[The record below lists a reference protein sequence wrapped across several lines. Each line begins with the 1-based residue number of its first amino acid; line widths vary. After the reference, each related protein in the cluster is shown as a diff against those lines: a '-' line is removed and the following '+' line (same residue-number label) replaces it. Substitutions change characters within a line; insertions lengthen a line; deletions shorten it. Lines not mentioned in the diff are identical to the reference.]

1 VANVRS
7 DKDLTP
13 AQWEIRNAAEADLE
27 TFIRL
32 ISPKQVLGSVHSEL
46 CSWWTR
52 SEASSHQVTLLPRDH
67 GKSRM
72 VAYRVVWHITKHPD
86 CRILYISATANLAEK
101 QIKFIQDLMTSKLYS
116 KYWPEM
122 VNEKVG
128 EREKWT
134 ASEFSVDHPKR
145 KEEGVRDPTVFTA
158 GLTTAIT
165 GLHADVIVQDD
176 IVVYE
181 NAYTK
186 EGREKVKLQYS
197 LLASIAG
204 ADAREWVVGTRY
216 HPDDLYGHMAA
227 MEYDIYNNKGEVIG
241 SKPVYEFFERQVE
254 DAGDGTGE
262 FIWPRQQRSDGKWF
276 GFDASILS
284 KKRAQYLDQT
294 QFRAQYYNDPNGA
307 TGTAISRDK
316 FQYYDKSR
324 LIWNGSYWTISGRR
338 LNIIAAMDLSY
349 SITKKADS
357 SVVIVL
363 GIDAE
368 RNMYVLDIDRFK
380 TDSIR
385 DYYVRLLDMHTRWNF
400 NKIVIETV
408 AAQQAIVK
416 ELRESYLKPNG
427 IMLSIIETK
436 PNRHGGSKE
445 ERMMAVLEPVY
456 SNMAVWHYRGGNC
469 QILEDELVALFP
481 PHDDIKDA
489 LSNAIEHIAAPTS
502 NKSRED
508 VAKRSNVIYHPK
520 FGGVI
525 RT

>member
-1 VANVRS
+1 MERKRT

-13 AQWEIRNAAEADLE
+13 AQWEVRRAAESDLE

-32 ISPKQVLGSVHSEL
+32 ISPKQVLGAVHSEL

-52 SEASSHQVTLLPRDH
+52 EEAKTHQVVLLPRDH

-72 VAYRVVWHITKHPD
+72 VAYRVAWYITQHPD
-86 CRILYISATANLAEK
+86 TRILYISATANLAEK
-101 QIKFIQDLMTSKLYS
+101 QIKFIQDLLTSKIYA

-122 VNEKVG
+122 VNEKAG

-134 ASEFSVDHPKR
+134 TSEFSVDHPKR

-158 GLTTAIT
+158 GLTTSIT

-186 EGREKVKLQYS
+186 EGRERVKLQYS

-204 ADAREWVVGTRY
+204 ADAQEWVVGTRY
-216 HPDDLYGHMAA
+216 HPEDLYGHMVA
-227 MEYDIYNNKGEVIG
+227 MEYDIYDKDGQVTE
-241 SKPVYEFFERQVE
+241 SRPVYEFFERQVE
-254 DAGDGTGE
+254 DHGDGTGE
-262 FIWPRQQRSDGKWF
+262 FIWPRQQRADGKWF
-276 GFDASILS
+276 GFDATILA
-284 KKRAQYLDQT
+284 KKRAQYLDQV

-307 TGTAISRDK
+307 AGTGISRDK
-316 FQYYDKSR
+316 FQYFDKGY
-324 LIWNGSYWTISGRR
+324 LLWNGSYWTFKGAR
-338 LNIIAAMDLSY
+338 LNIVASMDLSY
-349 SITKKADS
+349 SISKKADFS
-357 SVVIVL
+357 TVVVL
-363 GIDAE
+363 GIDAD
-368 RNMYVLDIDRFK
+368 RNYYVLDIDRFK

-385 DYYVRLLDMHTRWNF
+385 DYYTHLLDAHTRWNF
-400 NKIVIETV
+400 HKIVIETV

-427 IMLSIIETK
+427 IMLSIVEVK
-436 PNRHGGSKE
+436 PTRHGGSKE
-445 ERMMAVLEPVY
+445 DRMMAILEPVY

-469 QILEDELVALFP
+469 QVLEDELVALFP

-489 LSNAIEHIAAPTS
+489 LSNAIENISAPS
-502 NKSRED
+502 NMKSRD
-508 VAKRSNVIYHPK
+508 VERRSNVVYHPK
-520 FGGVI
+520 FGGVL

>member
-1 VANVRS
+1 MAVRS

-13 AQWEIRNAAEADLE
+13 DQWRIREAAEADLE

-32 ISPKQVLGSVHSEL
+32 VVPKQLLGAVHQEL

-52 SEASSHQVTLLPRDH
+52 SEGISHQVVLLPRDH
-67 GKSRM
+67 AKSRF
-72 VAYRVVWHITKHPD
+72 VAFRAAWWITKFPD
-86 CRILYISATANLAEK
+86 VRILYISATANLAEK
-101 QIKFIQDLMTSKLYS
+101 QLKFIQDILTSKIYQ

-122 VNEKVG
+122 VKEKVG

-134 ASEFSVDHPKR
+134 NSEFAVDHPKR
-145 KEEGVRDPTVFTA
+145 KEEGVRDPTMFTA
-158 GLTTAIT
+158 GLTTSIT
-165 GLHADVIVQDD
+165 GMHCDVAIHDD
-176 IVVYE
+176 VVVFE

-197 LLASIAG
+197 LLTSIEG
-204 ADAREWVVGTRY
+204 AEARQWVVGTRY

-227 MEYDIYNNKGEVIG
+227 MEYDVYGPGGDVIA
-241 SKPVYEFFERQVE
+241 SKPVYEFYERQVE

-276 GFDASILS
+276 GFDATILA

-307 TGTAISRDK
+307 SGTAISREK

-324 LIWNGSYWTISGRR
+324 LIWNGSYWTIASKR
-338 LNIIAAMDLSY
+338 LNIIASMDLSY
-349 SITKKADS
+349 SISKKADS
-357 SVVIVL
+357 SVIIVL
-363 GIDAE
+363 GIDSD

-385 DYYVRLLDMHTRWNF
+385 DYYTRLLDMHTRWNF

-445 ERMMAVLEPVY
+445 ERMMAILEPVY

-469 QILEDELVALFP
+469 QILEDELVALYP
-481 PHDDIKDA
+481 PHDDVKDA
-489 LSNAIEHIAAPTS
+489 LSSAIEHIAAPSSMKSRDELIRTS
-502 NKSRED
+502 N
-508 VAKRSNVIYHPK
+508 VVYHPK